1 MATRHYRLPGL
12 TYIAIYLGCLI
23 VLNLYPGT
31 ESIRCQNGKENT
43 SGECKCFPCWKGASC
58 EEKVNKPLTF
68 EQKNQS
74 VSLESNYKENELIYV
89 AIADDPDLKDTCQDG
104 VSCPCG
110 QIEYSIISG
119 NEENLFTVDRDLGIV
134 RLNGKPVVDIN
145 PDGYHLVLLAKN
157 TFAENDMDRM
167 NLEITVKKHSSN
179 LYTQEAQRGY
189 EDASYVEGQHHRVK
203 RAATDT
209 PSNVTFDLQKLTAIT
224 DVYVGH
230 RIQFKLTIMFPAG
243 TTDMLVELFTPD
255 NNTIIMMLC
264 NVKVERV
271 GSNLAYT
278 GAGDIKL
285 ESKNNS
291 IFYDWA
297 VIDFGNVTNND
308 AADSEHD
315 IVITYEAVMIQ
326 NDATVVSATYWI
338 SAGAEFNDENEVW
351 IGQASV
357 NPGATD
363 PYDYAANR
371 PVFTFNGPSVM
382 EAGSSA
388 IFTVDMTIKTPSIGL
403 GFDAFAPMNNT
414 SVMTIC
420 GVQIQDVGEH
430 YSCGFDYTAVPSTL
444 HADGQPKG
452 NARGHLDIG
461 VVTNKGIREGNDSH
475 DKNHIT
481 VQIVVKVWDDAVP
494 STDNWIGAAL
504 ELGSDQIW
512 CGQYSVQIVA
522 KTVATVPLP
531 SLTITP
537 PAPVDVSVKNAA
549 LIDIEFLVPLGTSD
563 FKLDFKSPESN
574 GKSILNLCALIFVS
588 SGENLPC
595 VDKDKVAE
603 YVSLSGDTSARN
615 EAVLDLG
622 VVTNVGDWGYLNV
635 SLNDTKNTIKV
646 RLAVKGTDHPLFTV
660 SSAHTIEIGLTRD
673 GTRQTVG
680 SGIATAVVAD
690 QNLTEI
696 AVTPPMNL
704 SYKYSSG
711 NVRVNEAVTVL
722 YEITTPKD
730 ETFPMFD
737 MEFIAPNSS
746 DTPKVSICRAEV
758 HSVGKNIPCMTKD
771 GINSKWQYLSQF
783 NVTKYDRAT
792 LSLDSVCNFQ
802 IEANETEDKFV
813 LAGVFKLE
821 NHPSI
826 SAGDSMYLS
835 AGSMYTSTKMWVAQL
850 TLTVDGSALPAP
862 VTPLETF
869 VIKSDEFA
877 AGDSPVG
884 YPGKYELTIKTVPGQ
899 TVDLTVTITSTS
911 TSLSIC
917 NIRIK
922 SKGYN
927 LPCVDTT
934 INKDVVVT
942 EDPATGLKNQ
952 AVLALGY
959 VTNVGDTASE
969 AGNSTFDENTL
980 LLEITVQSK
989 ATAAPGSLPFT
1000 VAATNTD
1007 KATAATQNHDVIAS
1021 QAGID
1026 ANVTNSSSIVFT
1038 TAAVVETDDDNN
1050 VSPGQAK
1057 RFFIDVNMPEDN
1069 IQKVTVELRTGIS
1082 SYGQFEVV
1090 YIGLFETGA
1099 NIVCLTREMTT
1110 ATYTSRLGTY
1120 NDVGTLDIGFACNIA
1135 LDTENTEANR
1145 IRVEAYVR
1153 MLNND
1158 SLTDGM
1164 TVSLNAAVN
1173 FNDQQIFISQKQ
1185 LTVKSVASFSDLMM
1199 DNLTLTNAS
1208 VISLNSTVASPIV
1221 MNIAEVK
1228 TIPILISIPPFT
1240 VSKVQFDV
1248 DLPVTPTS
1256 ASITYKSLKI
1266 VSSGPNLCKYG
1277 YEEDF
1282 KITTVSSQNTT
1293 QINKV
1298 YVDMNIVSNIGVTH
1312 RQNRAT
1318 PEDDILYMELEV
1330 QMADSTANDHEAEL
1344 WIGLGTKVATIIVI
1358 SEYKVKVTRS
1368 GSEQPVFNL
1377 TATYD
1382 AASSTSTLVELN
1394 IQLEHSDTSK
1404 AEMQN
1409 MILKL
1414 NVPPYL
1420 TYKDVLS
1427 INPTAPAYTSSLIG
1441 DNAVEMLF
1449 DKFFFTDSLEMNIS
1463 LEVNTTYKVPQGV
1476 VTTAAVTGVEC
1487 VANVIARTLP
1497 TVLDGTKDYSSGFKP
1512 VNFTL
1517 TTTVDS
1523 GTPCTATPLTNVV
1536 ACLLTS
1542 QGDDISGPE
1551 NGLIGSGTADGWVPP
1566 VRDGKLGL
1574 LRYIQINLAGKARL
1588 TQIGYEHTKTDKV
1601 TKLKVKYS
1609 DDGLSWND
1617 GEEVTL
1623 NTGNG
1628 NFQGSISSAYIR
1640 FYVIETSA
1648 PSVEVGLKFSFTGC
1662 YDTATVATAC
1672 PTAATAPAEYARRT
1686 FVVDDTHV
1694 YVCDG
1699 SLGSDGNEI
1708 IQRCY
1713 SSQDGDKW
1721 TELDSRVHCMVGFH
1735 NDVKGA
1741 KVYALSSSPYY
1752 SYMVSDDK
1760 GMTWMSVNS
1769 DRMNTVKTALTYTPA
1784 VKVPWIN
1791 NVNLDSMTLTQGSWG
1806 AKYEGMQSAAVTKFK
1821 WDSCCP

>member
-1 MATRHYRLPGL
+1 MSSYFEFIP
-12 TYIAIYLGCLI
+12 
-23 VLNLYPGT
+23 
-31 ESIRCQNGKENT
+31 RCQNGKENE
-43 SGECKCFPCWKGASC
+43 SGECKCLPCWRGTSC
-58 EEKVNKPLTF
+58 DQKANKAPIF
-68 EQKNQS
+68 EQKKQS
-74 VSLESNYKENELIYV
+74 VSLETNYKENELIYV
-89 AIADDPDLKDTCQDG
+89 AIADDPDLNDTCTDG
-104 VSCPCG
+104 VPCPCG
-110 QIEYSIISG
+110 QIEYSIFSG
-119 NEENLFTVDRDLGIV
+119 NEEDLFSVDPELGIV
-134 RLNGKPVVDIN
+134 RLNGKQLLDITT
-145 PDGYHLVLLAKN
+145 DRYHLVLLAKN
-157 TFAENDMDRM
+157 MFVKDAMDKM
-167 NLEITVKKHSSN
+167 TLEIIVKRDSSN
-179 LYTQEAQRGY
+179 LYTQEAYQGY
-189 EDASYVEGQHHRVK
+189 EGADFHEDKHRRVK

-209 PSNVTFDLQKLTAIT
+209 PSNMTFDLQKLTAIT
-224 DVYVGH
+224 DIYVGH
-230 RIQFKLTIMFPAG
+230 RIQFKLTIQFPAG

-255 NNTIIMMLC
+255 NNTIVMMLC

-271 GSNLAYT
+271 GDNLAYT

-297 VIDFGNVTNND
+297 VIDFGNVTNSD
-308 AADSEHD
+308 ANNAEHD
-315 IVITYEAVMIQ
+315 IVITYEAVMIH
-326 NDATVVSATYWI
+326 NDNTVQSTTYWI

-357 NPGATD
+357 SPGPTPD
-363 PYDYAANR
+363 PYDYANNK
-371 PVFTFNGPSVM
+371 PVFKFTGPTQM

-403 GFDAFAPMNNT
+403 GFDAFAPMNDT

-420 GVQIQDVGEH
+420 GVQIQGVGEH
-430 YSCGFDYTAVPSTL
+430 YSCGFDYTTVPSTL

-461 VVTNKGIREGNDSH
+461 VVTNKGIRDGNDSQVL
-475 DKNHIT
+475 NHIT
-481 VQIVVKVWDDAVP
+481 IEIVVKVWEDAVLGGN
-494 STDNWIGAAL
+494 NWIGAAL

-512 CGQYSVQIVA
+512 CGQYEVTIVA
-522 KTVATVPLP
+522 KALGLIPLP
-531 SLTITP
+531 SITITP

-549 LIDIEFLVPLGTSD
+549 QIDIEFLMPIGTSD
-563 FKLDFKSPESN
+563 FKLDFKSPENN
-574 GKSILNLCALIFVS
+574 GKSILNLCALVFVS

-603 YVSLSGDTSARN
+603 YVTLSGDNSAKN
-615 EAVLDLG
+615 EAILDLG

-635 SLNDTKNTIKV
+635 SLNDTKNTMKF
-646 RLAVKGTDHPLFTV
+646 RLVVKGTDHPLFTV
-660 SSAHTIEIGLTRD
+660 SSAHTIEIGLTRN
-673 GTRQTVG
+673 GNRELIG
-680 SGIATAVVAD
+680 SGIATTAVAD

-704 SYKYSSG
+704 KYKYSSG
-711 NVRVNEAVTVL
+711 NVRFNEAVTVL

-758 HSVGKNIPCMTKD
+758 HTIGKNIPCMSKD

-783 NVTKYDRAT
+783 NGTKYDRAT

-802 IEANETEDKFV
+802 IETNDTEDMFV

-821 NHPSI
+821 NHLST
-826 SAGDSMYLS
+826 SVSDSMYLS

-862 VTPLETF
+862 GTPLETF
-869 VIKSDEFA
+869 VLKSDEFA
-877 AGDSPVG
+877 AGASPVG
-884 YPGKYELTIKTVPGQ
+884 YPGKYELTIKTVPGE
-899 TVDLTVTITSTS
+899 TVDLTITIDATTS

-917 NIRIK
+917 NVRIK

-934 INKDVVVT
+934 VNKDVVIS
-942 EDPATGLKNQ
+942 EDPVTGLKNQ

-959 VTNVGDTASE
+959 VTNVGDTPSD
-969 AGNSTFDENTL
+969 AGNSTFDDNTL

-989 ATAAPGSLPFT
+989 ATATPGSLPFT
-1000 VAATNTD
+1000 IAATNTD
-1007 KATAATQNHDVIAS
+1007 KSTATAQNHDVIAS
-1021 QAGID
+1021 QDGI
-1026 ANVTNSSSIVFT
+1026 NTKSVKSFNKELF
-1038 TAAVVETDDDNN
+1038 
-1050 VSPGQAK
+1050 K
-1057 RFFIDVNMPEDN
+1057 YCFRF
-1069 IQKVTVELRTGIS
+1069 
-1082 SYGQFEVV
+1082 
-1090 YIGLFETGA
+1090 
-1099 NIVCLTREMTT
+1099 
-1110 ATYTSRLGTY
+1110 GTY
-1120 NDVGTLDIGFACNIA
+1120 NDVGTLDIGYACNIA
-1135 LDTENTEANR
+1135 VDTENAEANR

-1158 SLTDGM
+1158 TLTDGM

-1185 LTVKSVASFSDLMM
+1185 LTVKSVENFSDLMM
-1199 DNLTLTNAS
+1199 DNLTLSNTS
-1208 VISLNSTVASPIV
+1208 VISLNSTFPSPIP
-1221 MNIAEVK
+1221 MTIAEVQ
-1228 TIPILISIPPFT
+1228 ILPILVSIPPFT

-1256 ASITYKSLKI
+1256 ASITFKSLKI
-1266 VSSGPNLCKYG
+1266 VGSGPNTCKYG

-1298 YVDMNIVSNIGVTH
+1298 YVDMGIVSNIGVTH
-1312 RQNRAT
+1312 RQNIAT
-1318 PEDDILYMELEV
+1318 PEDDIIYMELEV
-1330 QMADSTANDHEAEL
+1330 QLADSTANDHNAEL
-1344 WIGLGTKVATIIVI
+1344 WIGLGTKVTTIIVI
-1358 SEYKVKVTRS
+1358 SEYKVLITRT
-1368 GSEQPVFNL
+1368 GTEQPEFNL

-1382 AASSTSTLVELN
+1382 SVNSTSTLVEVD
-1394 IQLEHSDTSK
+1394 IKLEHAETST

-1409 MILKL
+1409 TILKL

-1427 INPTAPAYTSSLIG
+1427 VNPTAPAYTSNIID

-1449 DKFFFTDSLEMNIS
+1449 DKFFFTDSLEMTIS
-1463 LEVNTTYKVPQGV
+1463 LEVNTTYKVPLGV
-1476 VTTAAVTGVEC
+1476 ATTAAVTGVEC

-1497 TVLDGTKDYSSGFKP
+1497 SVLDGTKDYSSGFKP

-1517 TTTVDS
+1517 ATTVDS
-1523 GTPCTATPLTNVV
+1523 GTPCAATPLTNVV
-1536 ACLLTS
+1536 PCLLTS

-1609 DDGLSWND
+1609 DDGLSWTD
-1617 GEEVTL
+1617 GEDVTL
-1623 NTGNG
+1623 NAGNG
-1628 NFQGSISSAYIR
+1628 NFQGSLSSAYIR

-1662 YDTATVATAC
+1662 YDTATVATPC
-1672 PTAATAPAEYARRT
+1672 PTATTAPAEYARRT

-1721 TELDSRVHCMVGFH
+1721 TEMDSRVHCMVGFH

-1752 SYMVSDDK
+1752 NYMVSGDK
-1760 GMTWMSVNS
+1760 GTTWMAVNN
-1769 DRMNTVKTALTYTPA
+1769 DRMNTVKTDLTYTPA

-1791 NVNLDSMTLTQGSWG
+1791 NVNLNSMTLTQGSWD
-1806 AKYEGMQSAAVTKFK
+1806 AKYEGMQSGAVTKFK